1 MNNSSNSIGE
11 KTTFWRT
18 IQNKITIPTL
28 QRDYIYG
35 AVTEKTEEVLNNMLN
50 TFLRALETKE
60 EETLDFVYGSE
71 SRAKEFMP
79 LDGQQR
85 LTTLFLLHFYAA
97 LKVDFTEDEEKEAFE
112 ALSRFSYATR
122 NSTIAFCNQLLI
134 GKHKELREIIT
145 KTNEE
150 NDNAISSFLSDLDE
164 FRGSFFTDPS
174 VMSMMVVLDRIHQK
188 FKSVDNLWKQL
199 TTDDCPINFY
209 KLDFGVFDLSDD
221 LYNKMNSR
229 GKPLTDFEIFKAKMH
244 KLISKWSK
252 GKADSIAIKMDT
264 SWMQFIWETLGNTKE
279 LKLVDPAFMW
289 LLKNLFRSFDY
300 LSGYNYLRY
309 DRLDDD
315 CLLTN
320 MQSAWRILAMEGF
333 LDTLSKKTSQI
344 PAEIKSDYDGFIND
358 SIKKDDSNSCILQ
371 LYSIYLG
378 LFYGLDHDEFYYR
391 YRHVRNLI
399 NNSTDN
405 VREIYMP
412 ELLAD
417 VTHVMQGEILTSTA
431 IKLNDNSWKEEQ
443 EKENHRAVWAQFF
456 KYEDIAEI
464 NGSINAFAIGLN
476 ASDALTLGDPDFV
489 DKLLVRMGKAAH
501 FFGTKGLEEY
511 ERRSALLSLGCYA
524 VANKDKVPAYRYF
537 GIIKLSWQNF
547 TGYHRYDERYYLMNV
562 IDQINLSR
570 DVHDLV
576 GDVSRTQP
584 ENWRYYAIKYAE
596 QITVGYRSPDY
607 GYMYFS
613 GVDSQHPFDEKIGY
627 LDVAVL
633 RSSYYSDTN
642 VTWKMLNLILYLECN
657 ETYNMFLGHLGADSI
672 YLSKIANDAQMD
684 IKTDGWHLISIPEE
698 VLKKLSL
705 QYTLVTPYVA
715 EALNEE
721 GQVVTAMQLNDC
733 LIAHEIGNDYVEEG
747 KAILE
752 KLSYHYQALKK

>member
-1 MNNSSNSIGE
+1 MINSNTIGE
-11 KTTFWRT
+11 KTTFWKT
-18 IQNKITIPTL
+18 IQKKITIPTL

-35 AVTEKTEEVLNNMLN
+35 AGTEKTEEVLNNMLD
-50 TFLRALETKE
+50 TFLRALDTKE

-71 SRAKEFMP
+71 SMAKEFMP

-112 ALSRFSYATR
+112 ALSQFSYATR

-134 GKHKELREIIT
+134 GKHKELKEIIN
-145 KTNEE
+145 KESENEG
-150 NDNAISSFLSDLDE
+150 NVISSFLSDLDE

-188 FKSVDNLWKQL
+188 FNGVDDLWKHL
-199 TTDDCPINFY
+199 TADDCPINFY
-209 KLDFGVFDLSDD
+209 KLDFGFFGLSDD

-244 KLISKWSK
+244 KLISKWNK

-264 SWMQFIWETLGNTKE
+264 SWMQYIWETLGNTKE
-279 LKLVDPAFMW
+279 LKLVDPAYMW
-289 LLKNLFRSFDY
+289 LLKNLFRCFDY
-300 LSGYNYLRY
+300 LSGYNSQKY

-315 CLLTN
+315 CLLSN
-320 MQSAWRILAMEGF
+320 MQSTWRILAMEDF
-333 LDTLSKKTSQI
+333 FDTLSKKTSQI
-344 PAEIKSDYDGFIND
+344 PAEIKPDYDSFIND
-358 SIKKDDSNSCILQ
+358 SIRKDDTNSCILQ

-378 LFYGLDHDEFYYR
+378 LFYGLDHDEFYFR

-405 VREIYMP
+405 IRESYMP
-412 ELLAD
+412 ELLGD
-417 VTHVMQGEILTSTA
+417 VTHVMQGKIRSTTA

-476 ASDALTLGDPDFV
+476 TNDALTLGDPDFV

-547 TGYHRYDERYYLMNV
+547 TGYHRYDERYHLMNI
-562 IDQINLSR
+562 IDQINLSQ

-613 GVDSQHPFDEKIGY
+613 GVDSQHPFDEKKGY

-642 VTWKMLNLILYLECN
+642 VTWKMLNLILDLECN
-657 ETYNMFLGHLGADSI
+657 ETFNMYLGHIGADSI
-672 YLSKIANDAQMD
+672 YLSKISNDAQMD
-684 IKTDGWHLISIPEE
+684 IKADGWHLIGIPEE

-705 QYTLVTPYVA
+705 SYTLVTPGVV
-715 EALNEE
+715 ELLNEN
-721 GQVVTAMQLNDC
+721 GQVVTPRRLNDC
-733 LIAHEIGNDYVEEG
+733 RIVHVIGKDYVEEG

-752 KLSYHYQALKK
+752 KLSYHYPTLRK